1 VRTKV
6 FVSYRKEDEK
16 YFRKVRKWA
25 IRQDFGE
32 FDIFMTSSFDKGMRT
47 RTGKLIK
54 GRLERKI
61 HEAKFIVVIVGDGNE
76 EHPWRKMDEMAV
88 NKKKKRFYMR
98 IPYTSDVLPP
108 EFEDFQQLAYNPNA
122 VEKLMRDWVT
132 LYGED
137 EPVEP
142 YEVKSKP
149 RYIRRETTSYRPRY
163 NRDDRD
169 NNRDDRTRNTSRPRY
184 SRDDRDN
191 RDDRT
196 RNNSRPSYNN
206 DRSRSYDRPSY
217 NSRPSYNNDRNRS
230 YDRPS
235 YNNDRNRSYDRPSY
249 NNNERNYDRPR
260 ETERERNRREGKPYE
275 KKKYYKASER
285 NRPQE
290 NHENTPP
297 KDIENNDIINDQ
309 S

>member
-1 VRTKV
+1 MRTKV

-61 HEAKFIVVIVGDGNE
+61 YEAKFVIVIVGENNE
-76 EHPWRKMDEMAV
+76 EHPWRKMDEMSV
-88 NKKKKRFYMR
+88 NKNKKRFYMR
-98 IPYTSDVLPP
+98 IPYTSDILPP
-108 EFEDFQQLAYNPNA
+108 EFKDFQQLAYNPNA

-142 YEVKSKP
+142 YEPKYKP
-149 RYIRRETTSYRPRY
+149 RYTRRETSSYRPRNDRNDGGYRPSY
-163 NRDDRD
+163 NRDDRGSYND
-169 NNRDDRTRNTSRPRY
+169 RGRD
-184 SRDDRDN
+184 
-191 RDDRT
+191 
-196 RNNSRPSYNN
+196 RPSYNRDRGRDN
-206 DRSRSYDRPSY
+206 DRGRGYDRDRPSY
-217 NSRPSYNNDRNRS
+217 NSRPSYNNDRDRGRDNDRGRG
-230 YDRPS
+230 YDRDRPS
-235 YNNDRNRSYDRPSY
+235 YNSRPSYGNDRNRDY
-249 NNNERNYDRPR
+249 EKR

-275 KKKYYKASER
+275 KKKYYKASDR
-285 NRPQE
+285 NRPRE
-290 NHENTPP
+290 NNEDTPP

-309 S
+309 A